1 MQHFNYQGAKKQT
14 EQLARTNSGLEL
26 RKAQMKRGLG
36 SREKSTGFI
45 GVEYPNLKFD
55 VDPASKKFSRNGRH
69 AQGTSIRRTMK
80 SQRSFSSINAHLYP
94 RSVERNTSFT
104 ANVDACC
111 GQQKGLRHPLD
122 T

>member
-14 EQLARTNSGLEL
+14 EQLHRTNSGLHL

-55 VDPASKKFSRNGRH
+55 VDPTSMRFSRN
-69 AQGTSIRRTMK
+69 AQGNSLRRTTK

-104 ANVDACC
+104 AQVDACC
-111 GQQKGLRHPLD
+111 GQQKGLRHPLEN
-122 T
+122 